1 MFADQ
6 CDPSTKMKLKGTKRY
21 VKAHNVQY
29 VIKILDVV
37 SIFSCGVEDT
47 PKSNMVHDGGQQAPL
62 HILHE

>member
-6 CDPSTKMKLKGTKRY
+6 CDPSTKMKQNGNTRY

-29 VIKILDVV
+29 VIKILDVISSFV
-37 SIFSCGVEDT
+37 WGMGAS